1 MLLVIM
7 TKSLIRLDSIV
18 RASLNNDCM
27 TNRHDD
33 RHGRARTETDSD
45 ITGNDRDEIV
55 ITKGYKSITGSYK
68 SITRSYKRER
78 ERVGTN
84 TNNDDITRGYN

>member
-7 TKSLIRLDSIV
+7 TKSLIRLGNTV
-18 RASLNNDCM
+18 RASLNNDCI
-27 TNRHDD
+27 TNRYDD
-33 RHGRARTETDSD
+33 RHSRARTETDRD
-45 ITGNDRDEIV
+45 ITR
-55 ITKGYKSITGSYK
+55 SYK

>member
-18 RASLNNDCM
+18 RASLNNDCI
-27 TNRHDD
+27 TNRYDD
-33 RHGRARTETDSD
+33 RRGRARTESDSD
-45 ITGNDRDEIV
+45 ITRGYNAGTRD
-55 ITKGYKSITGSYK
+55 YD
-68 SITRSYKRER
+68 SITRSYRRER
-78 ERVGTN
+78 EGVGTN

>member
-7 TKSLIRLDSIV
+7 TKSLIRLGNTV

-33 RHGRARTETDSD
+33 RRSRARTETDRD
-45 ITGNDRDEIV
+45 ITRSYNAGTRD
-55 ITKGYKSITGSYK
+55 YD
-68 SITRSYKRER
+68 SITRSYRRER
-78 ERVGTN
+78 EGVETN

>member
-1 MLLVIM
+1 M
-7 TKSLIRLDSIV
+7 TRSLIRLDNTV

-33 RHGRARTETDSD
+33 RRGRARTETDRDSHDEYDWTDSD
-45 ITGNDRDEIV
+45 ITRDDRDEIV
-55 ITKGYKSITGSYK
+55 ITKGYKSIT
-68 SITRSYKRER
+68 RSYRRER
-78 ERVGTN
+78 EGVETN

>member
-7 TKSLIRLDSIV
+7 TRSLIRLNNTV

-33 RHGRARTETDSD
+33 RRGRARTESDSD
-45 ITGNDRDEIV
+45 ITRGYNAGTRD
-55 ITKGYKSITGSYK
+55 YD
-68 SITRSYKRER
+68 SITRSCRRER
-78 ERVGTN
+78 EGVGTN
-84 TNNDDITRGYN
+84 TNNDDITKGYN

>member
-7 TKSLIRLDSIV
+7 TRSLIRLDSAV
-18 RASLNNDCM
+18 RASFNNDCM

-33 RHGRARTETDSD
+33 RRSRARTETDRD
-45 ITGNDRDEIV
+45 ITRSYNAGTRD
-55 ITKGYKSITGSYK
+55 YD
-68 SITRSYKRER
+68 SITRSYRRER
-78 ERVGTN
+78 EEVGTN

>member
-7 TKSLIRLDSIV
+7 TNSLIRLDSIV

-33 RHGRARTETDSD
+33 RRSIARTETD
-45 ITGNDRDEIV
+45 RDSHDE
-55 ITKGYKSITGSYK
+55 Y
-68 SITRSYKRER
+68 
-78 ERVGTN
+78 
-84 TNNDDITRGYN
+84 D